1 MEAEF
6 RRKVRENEACLAQQ
20 LRAEL
25 PEDARQALLDR
36 ERLQL
41 ELTQLQESIGSG
53 WFKGLRGLG
62 FSGLLD
68 RERLHW
74 ELTQLQESI
83 GSGGRACLAGVLFDI
98 QNFLGNSRVC

>member
-53 WFKGLRGLG
+53 GFKGFRVLGSARPGEAASGADAAPGEHRLSWAGL
-62 FSGLLD
+62 F
-68 RERLHW
+68 
-74 ELTQLQESI
+74 
-83 GSGGRACLAGVLFDI
+83 GGRAF
-98 QNFLGNSRVC
+98 